1 MLKIPGRSL
10 LAALAEL
17 AALGLEV
24 GPEFRPGRVPQQQPS
39 PAQQQP
45 VSCGRKRK
53 RKTYGIYINAILQNN
68 ETPKATV
75 AHSVGI

>member
-10 LAALAEL
+10 LAALAGFAGWL
-17 AALGLEV
+17 VLEV
-24 GPEFRPGRVPQQQPS
+24 GPEFRPGRVPQQQQPS
-39 PAQQQP
+39 PAA
-45 VSCGRKRK
+45 SFLRSEKK
-53 RKTYGIYINAILQNN
+53 KKTYGIYINAILQNN